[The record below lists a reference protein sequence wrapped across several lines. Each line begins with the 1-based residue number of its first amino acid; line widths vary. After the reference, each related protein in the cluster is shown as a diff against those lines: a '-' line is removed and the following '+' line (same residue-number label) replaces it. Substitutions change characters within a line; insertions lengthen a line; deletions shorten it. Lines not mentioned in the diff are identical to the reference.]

1 LPSARKA
8 RVAQQSDASQS
19 GKRCFAEQKPVHKHA
34 IRRPWAVAVF
44 LVVVAAGLA
53 ADLVSK
59 HLVFK
64 TMLSD
69 AALHARVEQRIAAEP
84 NRTPTTEDILLAP
97 PRVSRR
103 ICPGVRF
110 TLSTNK
116 GVVFG
121 LPMNRVLVAAATGV
135 TILLV
140 GLFFA
145 TSPARA
151 RLVHVA
157 LALILAGALGNL
169 YDRLFSEVAV
179 ASCEPICRQVR
190 DFIDLSELG
199 YVWIFNV
206 ADVWLVV
213 GVALLVVHWFVA
225 RASSN

>member
-1 LPSARKA
+1 MPSARKA
-8 RVAQQSDASQS
+8 ESS
-19 GKRCFAEQKPVHKHA
+19 GPDESSGLEHDNA
-34 IRRPWAVAVF
+34 IRSPAAVAVF
-44 LVVVAAGLA
+44 LTVAAVGLA
-53 ADLVSK
+53 ADLLSK
-59 HLVFK
+59 HFVFK
-64 TMLSD
+64 SMLSD
-69 AALHARVEQRIAAEP
+69 TALSARVERIGAELG
-84 NRTPTTEDILLAP
+84 RSPTTEEVLHAP

-121 LPMNRVLVAAATGV
+121 LAMNRALVAVATGV

-140 GLFFA
+140 GFFFA
-145 TSPARA
+145 TSPGRA
-151 RLVHVA
+151 RSVHLA

-169 YDRLFSEVAV
+169 YDRLFSEVALPGR
-179 ASCEPICRQVR
+179 EPICRQVR

-213 GVALLVVHWFVA
+213 GVVLLVVHWLLVRRETAAGEESA
-225 RASSN
+225 RGRK